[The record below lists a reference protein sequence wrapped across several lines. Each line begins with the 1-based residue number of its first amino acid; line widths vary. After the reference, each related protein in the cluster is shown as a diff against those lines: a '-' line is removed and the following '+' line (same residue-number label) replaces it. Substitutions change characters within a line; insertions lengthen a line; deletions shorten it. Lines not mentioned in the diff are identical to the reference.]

1 MMCGE
6 KNVIFF
12 FLFCK
17 KNVPLRYYKR
27 TKNQFYD
34 TKLSI
39 SYSYRSGGELG

>member
-6 KNVIFF
+6 KNYIFSF
-12 FLFCK
+12 YFVK
-17 KNVPLRYYKR
+17 KMYLCDIIKN
-27 TKNQFYD
+27 KNQFYD